1 MLKSLTQERR
11 AQDLTRAHSIFL
23 LILVSM
29 GSSIIYSPAYLWYVF
44 DKPLGDAMI
53 AAGISSANTVQT
65 DLGTFLSAYAWTALV
80 CYLPSGIIADRV
92 RVRTLGWVGFCS
104 TALLTWCY
112 AIFPSRTTI
121 MMIFIGMGITTIL
134 IWWGIRYK
142 LVRLIS
148 QEDTYSRNIGLS
160 YGIYGAA
167 ALLVGLIN
175 TWVATTFVANQIM
188 PMRYVLIILGCI
200 IMVLGILSYLFI
212 PKFEGE
218 FDTSGGGFNVKQV
231 GAALSHPVVWL
242 SALTLFFVYFFY
254 TGVTQTTGYMSDVM
268 GASVGIV
275 SIVAL
280 VRTYGITLLSG
291 PLFGAIAHK
300 TGSPSRVIA
309 VGSVVVALGLTGFIF
324 MPGKAGFAVVAAAL
338 AILLG
343 FLANGVFGIVSSQ
356 LTEGRVPLAIFGTA
370 TGLLSVIGFLPDT
383 FSYRWFGS
391 IRDAN
396 VDTPEV
402 AYGQIFT
409 ILAAS
414 AVLAAV
420 FAALLVIYVKKHP
433 AVAEEVELEEVS
445 SEA

>member
-1 MLKSLTQERR
+1 MLSFLKTERR

-53 AAGISSANTVQT
+53 AAGISAADTVQT
-65 DLGTFLSAYAWTALV
+65 DLGTFLSAYAWTALI

-92 RVRTLGWVGFCS
+92 RVRTLGWVGFVL
-104 TALLTWCY
+104 TAILAWAY
-112 AIFPSRTTI
+112 AMFPSRNMI
-121 MMIFIGMGITTIL
+121 MVIFVGMGITTIL
-134 IWWGIRYK
+134 IWWGIRFK

-167 ALLVGLIN
+167 AMIVGFIN
-175 TWVATTFVANQIM
+175 TWVATTFVANDIM

-200 IMVLGILSYLFI
+200 IMILGILSFLFI

-218 FDTSGGGFNVKQV
+218 FDRSGGGFNVKQV

-254 TGVTQTTGYMSDVM
+254 TGVTQTTGYMSDIM

-300 TGSPSRVIA
+300 TGSPSKVIA
-309 VGSVVVALGLTGFIF
+309 AGSVVAALGLGSFAI
-324 MPGKAGFAVVAAAL
+324 MPGKASFAMVAAAL

-343 FLANGVFGIVSSQ
+343 FVANGVFGIVSSQ
-356 LTEGRVPLAIFGTA
+356 LTEGRVPLSIFGTA

-383 FSYRWFGS
+383 FSYKWFGS

-396 VDTPEV
+396 IDTPAA
-402 AYGQIFT
+402 AYEQIFL
-409 ILAAS
+409 ILAGS
-414 AVLAAV
+414 AVIATV
-420 FAALLVIYVKKHP
+420 FAAALVWYVRRHP
-433 AVAEEVELEEVS
+433 AAPADEAEE
-445 SEA
+445 AAA